1 MTAIRAMAKAWR
13 GILWV
18 LALAA
23 SSATGA
29 PPRCQAVSAA
39 DALHRLEV
47 WGRELAGAKGPV
59 AAHSS
64 RHVAWVADRHGT
76 ALEALFLVTLREVRE
91 SGSHALAGMNPR
103 RPRWIRCTG
112 GIAEGRNDD
121 GTVNQPAVGSSP
133 AQPTSQYAARSEGRS

>member
-1 MTAIRAMAKAWR
+1 MTAIRATAKAWR

-39 DALHRLEV
+39 DARLLLEV
-47 WGRELAGAKGPV
+47 WGRELAGAKGLV

-64 RHVAWVADRHGT
+64 RQVAWVADRHGT
-76 ALEALFLVTLREVRE
+76 ALEALFLVTLHEAR
-91 SGSHALAGMNPR
+91 GSSPNSLAGANLRGPH
-103 RPRWIRCTG
+103 WIRCTG
-112 GIAEGRNDD
+112 GIAEGRNDYW
-121 GTVNQPAVGSSP
+121 TVNQ
-133 AQPTSQYAARSEGRS
+133 R